1 MEKTLKEILEKMMRK
16 KTVRERICAM
26 LIGEAQN
33 GNFKALDAIRDIIGD
48 KDKSHRDEP
57 EPVTN
62 IKIEV
67 IDGTHYQN
75 QDC

>member
-1 MEKTLKEILEKMMRK
+1 MEKTLKEMLQKMMKK
-16 KTVRERICAM
+16 KTVRERICSM
-26 LIGEAQN
+26 LVSEAEN

-48 KDKSHRDEP
+48 KDKSHEKET

-67 IDGTHYQN
+67 IDGTR
-75 QDC
+75 D